1 MVRFAARSTNNTC
14 LTTINPAISI
24 CLYSTLPLSGTRR
37 IMPTLTI
44 RKIKRIKPQPKSQP
58 TNPTRRATVSSSQ
71 TKSEEEDLAVLIY
84 KTSKTARERAAAA
97 AAAAA
102 KTEKKEESSSSSA
115 STYLNTTSTR
125 KAYATTDNLAPVEV
139 NSEDRHPKGRKRK
152 SPEAAEYKL
161 TSNNAP
167 KKRQQKKCSAEGCTS
182 QAQNGGV
189 CIRH

>member
-44 RKIKRIKPQPKSQP
+44 RKIKRIKPRPLSQP

-97 AAAAA
+97 AA
-102 KTEKKEESSSSSA
+102 KKEKKPPSSAA
-115 STYLNTTSTR
+115 STYHNTASTQNTS
-125 KAYATTDNLAPVEV
+125 ASADNPTSA
-139 NSEDRHPKGRKRK
+139 GRKRK
-152 SPEAAEYKL
+152 SPEAAEFKL
-161 TSNNAP
+161 ASN
-167 KKRQQKKCSAEGCTS
+167 
-182 QAQNGGV
+182 
-189 CIRH
+189 I